1 MTIKPI
7 KQGIAATKSNILQRN
22 WLFRL
27 GFPLRPPKE
36 TKADKMIDANTSI
49 VVAVEY
55 KVDIV

>member
-1 MTIKPI
+1 M